1 MYCLQKN
8 SWIVYVLEDL
18 GLQEHASSQIG
29 VILISFESS
38 AGKQQLNMR
47 DSVLTVLTQIITV
60 HSDGKF
66 LKGKWPQAV
75 PEEV

>member
-1 MYCLQKN
+1 M
-8 SWIVYVLEDL
+8 LEDL
-18 GLQEHASSQIG
+18 GLQEHAFSQMG

-47 DSVLTVLTQIITV
+47 DAILTVLTKIITV

-66 LKGKWPQAV
+66 LKGK
-75 PEEV
+75 